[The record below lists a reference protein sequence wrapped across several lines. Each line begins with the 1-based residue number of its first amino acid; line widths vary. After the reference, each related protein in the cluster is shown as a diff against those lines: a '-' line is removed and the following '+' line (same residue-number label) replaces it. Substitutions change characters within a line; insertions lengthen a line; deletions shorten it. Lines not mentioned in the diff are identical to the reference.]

1 MVEVNLTGKR
11 IIVTGANSGIGF
23 EAAKDFGNR
32 GAEVILA
39 VRNEQKGKIA
49 KEAIIKE
56 NPRASIEVM
65 ILDLAD
71 LASIRE
77 FARNFS
83 SRYHSLDILINNA
96 GVMVPP
102 FQQTKDG
109 FEMQF
114 GSNHLGHFA
123 LTGLLLPL
131 LKKTEGSRVISLSSI
146 AHRGGFINFDNLDG
160 AKGYKPMEFYRQSKL
175 ATLLFAKE
183 LDKRLKQHGI
193 STISLACHPGISATN
208 LFKLGKRDAPEFMKK
223 FATLFFQPADKG
235 ALPTIYSATEKSL
248 MGGEYIGPNG
258 RGNIKGLPALETPAQ
273 AVYYPDTMHKLWEV
287 SEKLTGITYDF
298 S

>member
-1 MVEVNLTGKR
+1 MVAENLAGKR

-23 EAAKDFGNR
+23 EAAKDFSNR

-39 VRNEQKGKIA
+39 VRNDQKGKKA
-49 KEAIIKE
+49 QEAILKE
-56 NPRASIEVM
+56 NPQALVEVM
-65 ILDLAD
+65 KLDLAD

-77 FARNFS
+77 FARKFS
-83 SRYHSLDILINNA
+83 TRYQTLDRLINNA

-102 FQQTKDG
+102 YQQTKDG

-131 LKKTEGSRVISLSSI
+131 LKKTEGSRIVSLSSI
-146 AHRGGFINFDNLDG
+146 AHRGGSIYFDNLDG
-160 AKGYKPMEFYRQSKL
+160 AKGYKPMAFYRQSKL

-183 LDKRLKQHGI
+183 LDNRLKQHRI
-193 STISLACHPGISATN
+193 TTISLACHPGISTTN
-208 LFKLGKRDAPEFMKK
+208 LFKLGKRDAPEFLKK
-223 FATLFFQPADKG
+223 FATLFFQPADRG
-235 ALPTIYSATEKSL
+235 ALPTIYAATDKGL
-248 MGGEYIGPNG
+248 TGGEYIGPKG
-258 RGNIKGLPALETPAQ
+258 RGNVKGLPALETPAPG
-273 AVYYPDTMHKLWEV
+273 VYNPDSMKKLWEV
-287 SEKLTGITYDF
+287 SEKLTGVIYDF